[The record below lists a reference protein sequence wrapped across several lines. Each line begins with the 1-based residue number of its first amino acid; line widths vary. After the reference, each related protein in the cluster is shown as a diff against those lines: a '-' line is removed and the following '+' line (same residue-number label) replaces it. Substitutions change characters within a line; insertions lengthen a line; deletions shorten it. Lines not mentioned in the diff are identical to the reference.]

1 MTRLSMIDS
10 HAHLND
16 PRFQDDVADVVQRA
30 QQVGVDTIINVG
42 YDLASS
48 LRAVELAEQYEGLW
62 AVVGLH
68 PHDARLWNDKM
79 LGEFAKLAQHPK
91 VVAIGEMGLD
101 YHYDNSPR
109 ERQRE
114 VFREQL
120 ALARELGLPAVIH
133 SREATRD
140 TLEIMED
147 YQDLTCLLHC
157 YSGSWE
163 TAQTYSKWGHV
174 FSFGGPITFKNANK
188 LRAVVEQISLD
199 RILVET
205 DCPYLAPVPRRG
217 KRNEPAYLP
226 YIVEKL
232 AELHGLSVEE
242 MAEITTANAKR
253 FFRLAEEVE

>member
-1 MTRLSMIDS
+1 M
-10 HAHLND
+10 
-16 PRFQDDVADVVQRA
+16 
-30 QQVGVDTIINVG
+30 
-42 YDLASS
+42 
-48 LRAVELAEQYEGLW
+48 
-62 AVVGLH
+62 
-68 PHDARLWNDKM
+68 
-79 LGEFAKLAQHPK
+79 
-91 VVAIGEMGLD
+91 
-101 YHYDNSPR
+101 
-109 ERQRE
+109 
-114 VFREQL
+114 
-120 ALARELGLPAVIH
+120 
-133 SREATRD
+133 
-140 TLEIMED
+140 
-147 YQDLTCLLHC
+147 
-157 YSGSWE
+157 
-163 TAQTYSKWGHV
+163 GHV